1 MYEWIYPSDF
11 TVGMLLPNA
20 AVSFPLLFGP
30 LLTHGEVWEEQGI
43 GSWGKGQVPTNVHR
57 PQVQVQTDN
66 LHR

>member
-30 LLTHGEVWEEQGI
+30 LLTHGEV
-43 GSWGKGQVPTNVHR
+43 
-57 PQVQVQTDN
+57 
-66 LHR
+66 